1 MENEIKDKTG
11 MAAEAAVAMTY
22 GMSDE
27 LRNSDLLT
35 KINDLSIKDK
45 ECLIRYISEEI
56 ADDMDDD
63 NLFWNVYHTDLPP
76 YTLEELHERIKESEA
91 QYQRGEYYT
100 AEESDAMLRKEFLW
114 LQ

>member
-1 MENEIKDKTG
+1 MYLYSKSKILINKDEISNETTNKKSST
-11 MAAEAAVAMTY
+11 
-22 GMSDE
+22 
-27 LRNSDLLT
+27 RFH
-35 KINDLSIKDK
+35 IKDK